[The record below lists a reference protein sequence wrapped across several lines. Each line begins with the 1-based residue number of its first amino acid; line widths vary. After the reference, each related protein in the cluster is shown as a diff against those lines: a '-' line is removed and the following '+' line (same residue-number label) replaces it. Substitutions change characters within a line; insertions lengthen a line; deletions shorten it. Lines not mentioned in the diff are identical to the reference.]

1 MAEKRKEVFRWRTKS
16 ADHAETVRFDVREV
30 QFGDGYKQTQAKG
43 INTRRRIWSVS
54 VIGSKGK
61 IDEIAAFFDRH
72 AGVKSFI
79 WDKYD
84 VEVRVKEY
92 ERKTQGG
99 YVWEISFKF
108 EEA

>member
-1 MAEKRKEVFRWRTKS
+1 MAEKRKEIFRWRTKS

-99 YVWEISFKF
+99 IVWEISFKF